1 MRFCPFWLLGSSRMK
16 GTLRAS
22 RVNGFRWGNLWISL
36 VFVVSTY
43 LALWKILESV
53 GIMTPNFC
61 GKITIHGKIAKC
73 SKPPTRIQS
82 YTWCMLMYCKWGIY
96 IYKLWRNTRLEKWI
110 PFIPVDQLAQ
120 KVLGKLVNI
129 GFTQR
134 NKWDVSGRMREI
146 HGNISHERQGIH
158 FQRLVFNAL
167 RYFKWRY
174 PIYTMTDWS
183 RACAMEC
190 PWSSMLGT

>member
-22 RVNGFRWGNLWISL
+22 RVNFSLGKSVDFTGFRGFNLPSPLKNIR
-36 VFVVSTY
+36 VSWDY
-43 LALWKILESV
+43 DSQFLWKNNNTV
-53 GIMTPNFC
+53 
-61 GKITIHGKIAKC
+61 HGKIAKC

-82 YTWCMLMYCKWGIY
+82 YSWCMLMYCKWGIYIY

-167 RYFKWRY
+167 RYF
-174 PIYTMTDWS
+174 
-183 RACAMEC
+183 
-190 PWSSMLGT
+190 

>member
-96 IYKLWRNTRLEKWI
+96 IYISYEETRDWRNGSHLSQLINWLKKFWGNWWTLDLRSETNGMS
-110 PFIPVDQLAQ
+110 PVEW
-120 KVLGKLVNI
+120 GKFMGI
-129 GFTQR
+129 SAMKDKEFT
-134 NKWDVSGRMREI
+134 
-146 HGNISHERQGIH
+146 
-158 FQRLVFNAL
+158 
-167 RYFKWRY
+167 FK
-174 PIYTMTDWS
+174 D
-183 RACAMEC
+183 
-190 PWSSMLGT
+190 